1 MNVYD
6 AILQRR
12 AIRKYKQRPIPEETL
27 RKLVNAARLAPQARN
42 LQPLKYLVVND
53 PKLLDDVFACTRWAA
68 QLSDGTP
75 KDGERPTA
83 YVVLLVDKEIIGSD
97 YKGYDIDAG
106 AAGANLMLAAVGEG
120 LGSCWIGSVDRE
132 RLRAVL
138 RIPDRYIVH
147 TMISLGYPAE
157 KSVAEDA
164 VDGSVRY
171 YRDASGTLH
180 VPKRPLDEVMFLNEL
195 S

>member
-6 AILQRR
+6 AMAAARFASTSSAHSGRDVAQAGQRR
-12 AIRKYKQRPIPEETL
+12 PSGTASSQP
-27 RKLVNAARLAPQARN
+27 
-42 LQPLKYLVVND
+42 QPLKYLVVND

-83 YVVLLVDKEIIGSD
+83 YVVLLVDKEIVGSD

-138 RIPDRYIVH
+138 QIPDRYIVH